1 MNKNVYIIYPPGYS
15 GNYVNWAITR
25 SNDTTQSSTVDNPIN
40 TSDSKNYGGIG
51 TSHLFH
57 RFPTHA
63 GIKQIMFWMIS
74 NQPKEKQVYIIN
86 ACNPVRGLKG
96 KDYDEAPENI
106 KILKRLSFETAAE
119 ETASMIM
126 NFDRDPVI
134 IHITANEEDYRSL
147 GTLNGFT
154 KWPVYYKLQFGDI
167 ANIDTFNIQNNNIL
181 RNFLIKYY
189 ESVIPGSKKIIFD
202 QDFYDTGPAPFA
214 SPGDQFATARLRWK
228 YWFETRNKVNP
239 HEVNEEQFIL
249 PYFKPKHF
257 HSIDIS
263 EIYQLDFISKLENII
278 NQFDLGNFNFDQ
290 AYKIHPEYIQAQK
303 NLAYLDEIK
312 EFRITK
318 KLTKFLKSNSI
329 TETLVIRE
337 ALKNKHKD
345 NFNFSESQTIEE
357 ILEILR
363 D

>member
-15 GNYVNWAITR
+15 GNYINWAITK
-25 SNDTTQSSTVDNPIN
+25 SNDATSSSTIDNPIN
-40 TSDSKNYGGIG
+40 TSDSKNYGGAG

-63 GIKQIMFWMIS
+63 GIKQIMFWLIS

-86 ACNPVRGLKG
+86 ACNPVTTPDESIPELNVLK
-96 KDYDEAPENI
+96 N
-106 KILKRLSFETAAE
+106 LRLETAAE
-119 ETASMIM
+119 ETMSMIM

-134 IHITANEEDYRSL
+134 IHITSKDEDYRSVS
-147 GTLNGFT
+147 TLNGFT
-154 KWPVYYKLQFGDI
+154 KWPIFYKLQFTDKM
-167 ANIDTFNIQNNNIL
+167 NIDLSYIKNNFKL
-181 RNFLIKYY
+181 RNFLIKNYN
-189 ESVIPGSKKIIFD
+189 SVIPKSNEIIFD
-202 QDFYDTGPAPFA
+202 ENLYKAVHASLA
-214 SPGDQFATARLRWK
+214 SPGNGFAQARLRWK

-257 HSIDIS
+257 YSIDIS

-278 NQFDLGNFNFDQ
+278 NQSDLGKFNFEQ
-290 AYKIHPEYIQAQK
+290 AYKIHPEYVKAQK
-303 NLAYLDEIK
+303 NLVYLDEIK

-337 ALKNKHKD
+337 VLKNKNKD